1 MTDPFK
7 TIEMLARERNEMLA
21 NLTRTQERITRY
33 VEVARC
39 AKALLDANRA
49 AEEDAHGIVADDTAR
64 ACEDALATA
73 VQALELGPE
82 GAVMLTPPAPATTVR
97 SGVAGHIG
105 VHTGH
110 SDCPMTKGLP
120 SGEWFGNCTCPQPQE
135 KR

>member
-21 NLTRTQERITRY
+21 TVTRTQERITRY
-33 VEVARC
+33 IEVARC

-49 AEEDAHGIVADDTAR
+49 AEEDAHGTVADDTAR

-82 GAVMLTPPAPATTVR
+82 SAAMLTPPAPAQYVLTR
-97 SGVAGHIG
+97 SIEPVEGAIG
-105 VHTGH
+105 
-110 SDCPMTKGLP
+110 
-120 SGEWFGNCTCPQPQE
+120 PQE